1 MVRKMTAAAV
11 SAALCLA
18 PVTPA
23 FAQNVAA
30 SELQAP
36 LGATATL
43 NLRVP
48 LGNARNTE
56 EPTYGLRLGY
66 GHLVGNRPDGRPL
79 TRQVRMAD
87 IRFSSDGVLRQA
99 NVASFDLA
107 NLDQDRRFD
116 GLMGGIDPTW
126 LIVGAVAGG
135 VAVCMLADCFG
146 GDDDSSNDDD

>member
-1 MVRKMTAAAV
+1 MLRKITAAAV

-48 LGNARNTE
+48 LGNARNTQ

-66 GHLVGNRPDGRPL
+66 GHLVGSRPDGQAL

-107 NLDQDRRFD
+107 NLDKDRRFD
-116 GLMGGIDPTW
+116 GLTGGGASMW
-126 LIVGAVAGG
+126 LIVGAVAGA
-135 VAVCMLADCFG
+135 VAICTLADCFG
-146 GDDDSSNDDD
+146 GDDDDEIND

>member
-1 MVRKMTAAAV
+1 MVRKITAAAV

-18 PVTPA
+18 PATPA
-23 FAQNVAA
+23 FAQSVADN
-30 SELQAP
+30 ELQAP

-48 LGNARNTE
+48 LGNARNTQ

-66 GHLVGNRPDGRPL
+66 GHLVGSRPDGRAL

-116 GLMGGIDPTW
+116 RLVGGIDPTW
-126 LIVGAVAGG
+126 LIVGAIAGG

-146 GDDDSSNDDD
+146 GDGDDEIND

>member
-1 MVRKMTAAAV
+1 MVRKITAAAV

-23 FAQNVAA
+23 LAQSVADN
-30 SELQAP
+30 ELQAP

-56 EPTYGLRLGY
+56 EPTYGLQLGY
-66 GHLVGNRPDGRPL
+66 GHLVGSRPDGQAL

-107 NLDQDRRFD
+107 NLDKDRRFD

-126 LIVGAVAGG
+126 LIVGAIAGG

-146 GDDDSSNDDD
+146 GDDDDEIND